1 MKKYIFVTGGVC
13 SSLGKGI
20 AASSLGSILESRN
33 LNVRMIKVDPYIN
46 VDAGTMS
53 PYQHGEVYVT
63 DDGAET
69 DLDLGN
75 YARFTSSPLS
85 KDHSITTGQI
95 YQAVIKKEREGNYLG
110 KCVQVVPHITD
121 EIKRRIRSIGNKPD
135 VDVTIVEVGGTVGDI
150 ESIPY
155 LEAVRQLIH
164 DLGHNNALSVH
175 LTLIPTVSGGE
186 AKTKPTQH
194 SVKTMREIGI
204 QPDVLLCRADEPV
217 PDDMKKKISQFTNID
232 FDSVISAHNIN
243 STLYAIPEI
252 YSEQGFDE
260 VVCKKLQI
268 ETKKPN
274 LKEWKKVRTSYDGA
288 KVTANIAFVGKY
300 IELSDAYKS
309 VDEALVHGGISNN
322 AKVNIVKID
331 AEFIET
337 QKDLSEVFKD
347 IDGIIIP
354 GGFGERGVLGM
365 IQTARYARE
374 NKIPCFGICL
384 GMQVMVIEWARN
396 ILKLEK
402 ADSSEFRPEGN
413 TNVIALLEDQVD
425 ITDYGGTMRL
435 GLSES
440 VLKENTK
447 IAQAY
452 GSLNIWE
459 RHRHRLEVS
468 NDYKDEIEKSGLIIS
483 GTTSDGNLVES
494 VEWPNH
500 PWGVG
505 VQAHPEFTSQPIKA
519 GPLFRKFIEE
529 SLRHGKKI
537 K

>member
-1 MKKYIFVTGGVC
+1 
-13 SSLGKGI
+13 
-20 AASSLGSILESRN
+20 
-33 LNVRMIKVDPYIN
+33 MIKVDPYIN

-69 DLDLGN
+69 DLGLGN
-75 YARFTSSPLS
+75 YARFTQSPLS

-95 YQAVIKKEREGNYLG
+95 YEAVIKKEREGTYLG

-121 EIKRRIRSIGNKPD
+121 EIKRRIRTIGNKPE
-135 VDVTIVEVGGTVGDI
+135 VDVTIIEIGGTVGDI

-155 LEAVRQLIH
+155 LEAVRQMIH

-175 LTLIPTVSGGE
+175 LTLVPTVSGGE

-194 SVKTMREIGI
+194 SVKSMREIGI
-204 QPDVLLCRADEPV
+204 QPDVLLCRCDEPL

-232 FDSVISAHNIN
+232 YDAVISAHNVD

-252 YSEQGFDE
+252 YSNQGLDDI
-260 VVCKKLQI
+260 VCKKLQLDTI
-268 ETKKPN
+268 KPN
-274 LKEWKKVRTSYDGA
+274 LKEWKKVRVSYDNA

-309 VDEALVHGGISNN
+309 VDEALVHGGIANN
-322 AKVNIVKID
+322 AKVNIIKID
-331 AEFIET
+331 AEQIE
-337 QKDLSEVFKD
+337 EVEDKSTLFKD

-365 IQTARYARE
+365 IQTAEYARE

-396 ILKLEK
+396 ILKMKK
-402 ADSSEFRPEGN
+402 ADSAEFRPEN
-413 TNVIALLEDQVD
+413 DSNVIALLEDQVD
-425 ITDYGGTMRL
+425 ITEYGGTMRL
-435 GLSES
+435 GLSE
-440 VLKENTK
+440 TK
-447 IAQAY
+447 ILPGTKMEEAY
-452 GSLNIWE
+452 GGLSAME

-468 NDYKDEIEKSGLIIS
+468 NEFKDQIGKSGLILS

>member
-20 AASSLGSILESRN
+20 AASSLGSVLESRN
-33 LNVRMIKVDPYIN
+33 LSVRMIKVDPYIN

-75 YARFTSSPLS
+75 YARFTSTPLS

-95 YQAVIKKEREGNYLG
+95 YEAVIKKEREGRYLG

-121 EIKRRIRSIGNKPD
+121 EIKRRIRSIGNRPD
-135 VDVTIVEVGGTVGDI
+135 VDVTIIEIGGTVGDI

-155 LEAVRQLIH
+155 LEAVRQMIH
-164 DLGHNNALSVH
+164 EFGHSNALSVH
-175 LTLIPTVSGGE
+175 LTLVPTVSGGE

-194 SVKTMREIGI
+194 SVKSMREIGI
-204 QPDVLLCRADEPV
+204 QPDVLLCRCDLPLVA
-217 PDDMKKKISQFTNID
+217 DMKKKISQFTNID
-232 FDSVISAHNIN
+232 YDAVISAHNVD

-252 YSEQGFDE
+252 YSEQGLDE
-260 VVCKKLQI
+260 IVCQKLQLN
-268 ETKKPN
+268 TKKPN
-274 LKEWKKVRTSYDGA
+274 LKEWKKVRASYEEA
-288 KVTANIAFVGKY
+288 KTTANIAFVGKY

-309 VDEALVHGGISNN
+309 VDEALVHGGIANN
-322 AKVNIVKID
+322 SKVNIIKID
-331 AEFIET
+331 AEHVESM
-337 QKDLSEVFKD
+337 DNLDELLKD

-354 GGFGERGVLGM
+354 GGFGDRGVLGM
-365 IQTARYARE
+365 IQTAKYARE
-374 NKIPCFGICL
+374 NNIPCFGICL

-396 ILKLEK
+396 VLNMKK
-402 ADSSEFRPEGN
+402 ADSAEFRPEGDS
-413 TNVIALLEDQVD
+413 NVIALLEDQVD
-425 ITDYGGTMRL
+425 ITEYGGTMRL
-435 GLSES
+435 GLSE
-440 VLKENTK
+440 TK
-447 IAQAY
+447 VIKGTKLEEAY
-452 GSLNIWE
+452 GSLSIME
-459 RHRHRLEVS
+459 RHRHRFEVS
-468 NDYKDEIEKSGLIIS
+468 NDFKDDIEKSGLIIG
-483 GTTSDGNLVES
+483 GTTPDGNLVEA
-494 VEWPNH
+494 VEWPGH

-519 GPLFRKFIEE
+519 GPLFVKFIEQ
-529 SLRHGKKI
+529 SLRYAKKI

>member
-85 KDHSITTGQI
+85 KDNSITTGQI
-95 YQAVIKKEREGNYLG
+95 YEAVIKKEREGRYLG

-121 EIKRRIRSIGNKPD
+121 EIKRRIRSIGNNPD

-204 QPDVLLCRADEPV
+204 QPDVLLCRADVPV

-232 FDSVISAHNIN
+232 YNAVISAHNID

-260 VVCKKLQI
+260 VVCKKLQL
-268 ETKKPN
+268 ETKKPS
-274 LKEWKKVRTSYDGA
+274 LKEWKKVRSSYDNA

-322 AKVNIVKID
+322 AKVNIIKID
-331 AEFIET
+331 AERIE
-337 QKDLSEVFKD
+337 KEENLSELFKD

-365 IQTARYARE
+365 ILAAKYARE
-374 NKIPCFGICL
+374 NSVPCFGICL
-384 GMQVMVIEWARN
+384 GMQIMVIEWARN
-396 ILKLEK
+396 ILKMEN
-402 ADSSEFRPEGN
+402 ADSAEFRPEGN

-440 VLKENTK
+440 VLKPKTK
-447 IAQAY
+447 IAEAY
-452 GSLNIWE
+452 NALSIWE

-468 NDYKDEIEKSGLIIS
+468 NDYKGALEKSGLVIS

-494 VEWPNH
+494 VEWPEH

-529 SLRHGKKI
+529 SLRYGKKNQ
-537 K
+537 

>member
-85 KDHSITTGQI
+85 KEHSITTGQI
-95 YQAVIKKEREGNYLG
+95 YEAVIKKEREGRYLG

-121 EIKRRIRSIGNKPD
+121 EIKRRIRSIGNNPE
-135 VDVTIVEVGGTVGDI
+135 VDVTIVEIGGTVGDI

-204 QPDVLLCRADEPV
+204 QPDVLLCRADKPV

-232 FDSVISAHNIN
+232 YDSVISAHNID

-268 ETKKPN
+268 DTKKPD

-309 VDEALVHGGISNN
+309 VDEALIHGGISNK

-374 NKIPCFGICL
+374 NNIPCFGICL

-396 ILKLEK
+396 ILKIEK

-413 TNVIALLEDQVD
+413 NNVIALLEDQVD

-440 VLKENTK
+440 VLKPNTK
-447 IAQAY
+447 IAEAY
-452 GSLNIWE
+452 GTLNIWE

-468 NDYKDEIEKSGLIIS
+468 NQYKDEIEKSGLIIS

-505 VQAHPEFTSQPIKA
+505 VQAHPEFTSQPIKP
-519 GPLFRKFIEE
+519 GSLFRKFIEE
-529 SLRHGKKI
+529 SLRYGKKI

>member
-20 AASSLGSILESRN
+20 AASSLGSILESRS
-33 LNVRMIKVDPYIN
+33 LKVRMIKVDPYIN

-85 KDHSITTGQI
+85 KEHSITTGQI
-95 YQAVIKKEREGNYLG
+95 YEAVIKKEREGRYLG

-121 EIKRRIRSIGNKPD
+121 EIKRRIRAIGNNPE
-135 VDVTIVEVGGTVGDI
+135 VDVTIVEIGGTVGDI

-194 SVKTMREIGI
+194 SVKSMREIGI

-217 PDDMKKKISQFTNID
+217 PADMKKKISQFTNID
-232 FDSVISAHNIN
+232 YDAVISAHNID

-252 YSEQGFDE
+252 YSQQGLDE
-260 VVCKKLQI
+260 VVCKKLQL
-268 ETKKPN
+268 ETKSPN
-274 LKEWKKVRTSYDGA
+274 LKEWKKVRTSYEGA

-309 VDEALVHGGISNN
+309 VDEALVHGGIFNH
-322 AKVNIVKID
+322 AKVNIIKID
-331 AEFIET
+331 
-337 QKDLSEVFKD
+337 SENLEKEKD
-347 IDGIIIP
+347 ISKVLGSVDGIIVP

-365 IQTARYARE
+365 ILATQFARE
-374 NKIPCFGICL
+374 NNIPFLGICL
-384 GMQVMVIEWARN
+384 GMQVQVIEWARN
-396 ILKLEK
+396 ILKLQD
-402 ADSSEFRPEGN
+402 ADSAEFRPEGN

-425 ITDYGGTMRL
+425 VTDYGGTMRL

-440 VLKENTK
+440 VLKPNTK
-447 IAQAY
+447 IAEAY
-452 GSLNIWE
+452 GKLSIWE

-468 NDYKDEIEKSGLIIS
+468 NEYKESLEKSGLILS
-483 GTTSDGNLVES
+483 GVTSDGNLVES

-519 GPLFRKFIEE
+519 GSLFKKFIEE

>member
-13 SSLGKGI
+13 SSLGKGV

-33 LNVRMIKVDPYIN
+33 LKVRMIKVDPYIN

-75 YARFTSSPLS
+75 YARFTHSPLG
-85 KDHSITTGQI
+85 KENSITTGQI
-95 YQAVIKKEREGNYLG
+95 YEAVIKKEREGRYLG

-121 EIKRRIRSIGNKPD
+121 EIKRRIRAIGNSAD
-135 VDVTIVEVGGTVGDI
+135 VDVTIVEIGGTVGDI

-194 SVKTMREIGI
+194 SVKSMREIGI
-204 QPDVLLCRADEPV
+204 QPDVLLCRADKPV
-217 PDDMKKKISQFTNID
+217 PDDMKKKISQFTNMD
-232 FDSVISAHNIN
+232 FEAVISAHNVD

-252 YSEQGFDE
+252 YSEQGLDE
-260 VVCKKLQI
+260 VVCRKLQL
-268 ETKKPN
+268 EPKKPN
-274 LKEWKKVRTSYDGA
+274 LKEWKKVRSSYEGA

-300 IELSDAYKS
+300 IELADAYKS
-309 VDEALVHGGISNN
+309 VDEALIHGGIANK
-322 AKVNIVKID
+322 AKVNIIKID
-331 AEFIET
+331 AEYIET
-337 QKDLSEVFKD
+337 LKDPGEALKG
-347 IDGIIIP
+347 IDGVIIP

-365 IQTARYARE
+365 IQTAKYARE
-374 NKIPCFGICL
+374 NKIPCLGICL

-396 ILKLEK
+396 ILKMEK
-402 ADSSEFRPEGN
+402 ADSSEFRPEG
-413 TNVIALLEDQVD
+413 TNNVVALLEDQVD

-440 VLKENTK
+440 VLKPNTK
-447 IAQAY
+447 IAEAY
-452 GSLNIWE
+452 GSLNIFE

-468 NDYKDEIEKSGLIIS
+468 NEFKDVIEKSGLIIS
-483 GTTSDGNLVES
+483 GTTSDGKLVEA

-500 PWGVG
+500 PWAVG
-505 VQAHPEFTSQPIKA
+505 VQAHPEFTSQPINA
-519 GPLFRKFIEE
+519 GPLFKKFIEE
-529 SLRHGKKI
+529 SLRNGKKI